1 MGYLTTATNG
11 TLKRSAVTAVG
22 TGNTPLDLVKK
33 LEPRDLFYDA
43 PLGQLTNP
51 SLNTTWDPTLSPLAS
66 DDYAAYVGWNGLG
79 NISDAQ
85 KANVTKF
92 VGDAHARGILAR
104 FWGAPAWP
112 VSARDNI
119 WRTLLENGVDWVN
132 ADDLEAA
139 ANL

>member
-1 MGYLTTATNG
+1 MHRHHEVVVDFLHRRG
-11 TLKRSAVTAVG
+11 VG
-22 TGNTPLDLVKK
+22 RAPIAAPGGQVGQSHVGV
-33 LEPRDLFYDA
+33 DA
-43 PLGQLTNP
+43 L
-51 SLNTTWDPTLSPLAS
+51 
-66 DDYAAYVGWNGLG
+66 
-79 NISDAQ
+79 
-85 KANVTKF
+85 
-92 VGDAHARGILAR
+92 GDAHARGILAR